1 MITFFVSHNITYFFG
16 NLKVKIWTLTT
27 FYIQNT
33 EKPEWR
39 ISITKLYKPYSNKM
53 MYNVDCWACNSN
65 GIIIKR
71 SSLTDVTTTLE
82 LQKIIDLCRIDY
94 KVIK

>member
-1 MITFFVSHNITYFFG
+1 MELTNDVLL
-16 NLKVKIWTLTT
+16 NLGFKSDNPKNTLTT